1 MNYDK
6 MYFQNKY
13 PFIQFVES
21 DMCDKK
27 SIQLKDENEFL
38 SFIQA
43 ANIKTVFIN
52 CVYEERE
59 PIIISKDSVKEH
71 FAEVRGYE
79 PHDKHKCEDVDF
91 DDAADLFEEYNWEHD
106 KQFEKLII
114 MKSQEW
120 NREALR
126 QGTFQSI
133 DTGIYIRYKNQWV
146 SLQCSSF
153 VGTEYDFTTIDGAI
167 IHLIEVSLSQYIKE
181 KRKTIQLRGT
191 K

>member
-1 MNYDK
+1 M
-6 MYFQNKY
+6 
-13 PFIQFVES
+13 
-21 DMCDKK
+21 
-27 SIQLKDENEFL
+27 
-38 SFIQA
+38 
-43 ANIKTVFIN
+43 
-52 CVYEERE
+52 
-59 PIIISKDSVKEH
+59 
-71 FAEVRGYE
+71 
-79 PHDKHKCEDVDF
+79 
-91 DDAADLFEEYNWEHD
+91 FEEYNWEHD